1 MKIYKKG
8 YGDYM
13 KREMTNKEYN
23 EYVKRKTPN
32 SKIFSN
38 CAKAFVSGGVICV
51 IGQFILSL
59 FKNWGLDTEA
69 AGTAASIVLIFF
81 GALLTGLDIY
91 PKIAKFAGAGT
102 VVPITGF
109 ANSVVSPAL
118 ESKTEGM
125 ILGIGAKIFTI
136 AGPVILY
143 GIFASW
149 IAGIVY
155 WIIGLF

>member
-1 MKIYKKG
+1 MKN
-8 YGDYM
+8 
-13 KREMTNKEYN
+13 EMTNKEYG
-23 EYVKRKTPN
+23 EYVKKKTPN

-38 CAKAFVSGGVICV
+38 CIKAFISGGIICV
-51 IGQFILSL
+51 IGQCLLNMFKKFGLS
-59 FKNWGLDTEA
+59 DED
-69 AGTAASIVLIFF
+69 AGTAVSIVLIFF

-118 ESKTEGM
+118 EAKTEGPV
-125 ILGIGAKIFTI
+125 LGVGAKIFTI

-143 GIFASW
+143 GTLASW
-149 IAGIVY
+149 IAGIIYFFMSV
-155 WIIGLF
+155 IA